1 MNKSDLYYQL
11 AEAQGIP
18 VEESIRVVDAFF
30 KALADA
36 LLRGDR
42 VEIRGFCSW
51 QPKEYKGYIG
61 RNPMTGETVVVPP
74 KRLPFFQAGKD
85 LAEHVNRPLS
95 GADPEDGAAKA

>member
-1 MNKSDLYYQL
+1 MNKSDLYYKL

-18 VEESIRVVDAFF
+18 VDESIKVVDAFF
-30 KALADA
+30 KALSEA

-61 RNPMTGETVVVPP
+61 RNPMTGETVAASP
-74 KRLPFFQAGKD
+74 KRLPFFKAGKA
-85 LAEHVNRPLS
+85 LAEHVNKSLPE
-95 GADPEDGAAKA
+95 ADQADGAGKA